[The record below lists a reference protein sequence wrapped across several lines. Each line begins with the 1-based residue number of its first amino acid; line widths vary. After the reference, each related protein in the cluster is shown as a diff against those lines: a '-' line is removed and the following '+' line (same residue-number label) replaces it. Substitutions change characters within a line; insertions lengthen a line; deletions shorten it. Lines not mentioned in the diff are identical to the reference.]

1 MPIRRLYNICDMN
14 FEKVGVY
21 LSAREGLPESYTAAA
36 REVGELIGSTG
47 RTLVYGGSRC
57 GLMEI
62 LAQGVKRT
70 GGRVYGMVPDIIAE
84 RGLVSEA
91 VDVTFRCADLTDRKA
106 AMERESDIFVALP
119 GGLGTLDEIFS
130 VLGNACIGI
139 RRKPVVFY
147 NAGRCWD
154 KLLTALDAL
163 HAAGL
168 IVESPSTYYKVV
180 DNVTALRAVLDG
192 K

>member
-1 MPIRRLYNICDMN
+1 MN

-21 LSAREGLPESYTAAA
+21 LSAREGLPEAYTAAA
-36 REVGELIGSTG
+36 HEVGKLIGCTG

-147 NAGRCWD
+147 NAGGCWD

-163 HAAGL
+163 HDAGL

>member
-1 MPIRRLYNICDMN
+1 MN

-36 REVGELIGSTG
+36 REVGHLIGSTG

-62 LAQGVKRT
+62 LAKSAKSA
-70 GGRVYGMVPDIIAE
+70 GGRVYGMVPDIVAE
-84 RGLVSEA
+84 RGLVSDA
-91 VDVTFRCADLTDRKA
+91 IDVTFRCADLTDRKA
-106 AMERESDIFVALP
+106 AMERESDVLVALP
-119 GGLGTLDEIFS
+119 GGLGTLDEVFS
-130 VLGNACIGI
+130 VLGNASIGI

-147 NAGRCWD
+147 NAGGCWD
-154 KLLTALDAL
+154 KLLAALDAL

-168 IVESPSTYYKVV
+168 IVEPPATYYKVV
-180 DNVTALRAVLDG
+180 DTPAALRAVLDG
-192 K
+192 N